1 MFGSEL
7 RNFNAAL
14 ATVDD
19 FLIYTVHFIAEYERQ
34 RSALRSLKIFQACRM
49 LCLLHSVD
57 CGIEFPKG
65 VEAISRIF
73 KVRVPYGGSGA
84 QCSLIDLAVWRS
96 RCNAAREQ
104 RFTSESIHGSE
115 K

>member
-1 MFGSEL
+1 MFGAEL

-34 RSALRSLKIFQACRM
+34 RSALRSLKIFQARRM

-57 CGIEFPKG
+57 GGIEFQKAI
-65 VEAISRIF
+65 EAISSIS
-73 KVRVPYGGSGA
+73 KVRMPYGGSGT
-84 QCSLIDLAVWRS
+84 QCGLIDLAVWRS
-96 RCNAAREQ
+96 RCNTAEIQ
-104 RFTSESIHGSE
+104 CFTSESIHGSE